1 MPSKIFIT
9 GASGYLGREISA
21 RLVRAGHEV
30 FGLTRDSGRAT
41 ELNRAG
47 VKAIVGEIGKPESF
61 IGALKNCDVAVHAAY
76 ANEGAA
82 QLDRLALE
90 AFADASEDGR
100 LRKLVYTSGLWVHG
114 DTGDTTVDESTPL
127 APHDVVMWRAAHE
140 EIAMDL
146 AQNEVTVI
154 VFRPSIVYGGSRGI
168 IGDMF
173 RRAKERGAVR
183 VPGTG
188 EQAWCMVH
196 VRDVAEAYALGIEHA
211 ASGDR
216 FLLTDGSTQTA
227 LEVGEAIA
235 RVTGTK
241 VELWPA
247 EEVLAR
253 LGDYGK
259 AMLGSTRVSS
269 MKARRDLGWV
279 PRHTS
284 AIGEIEALYKEWLG
298 PREASVS

>member
-173 RRAKERGAVR
+173 RRAKERSAVR

>member
-1 MPSKIFIT
+1 M
-9 GASGYLGREISA
+9 
-21 RLVRAGHEV
+21 

-173 RRAKERGAVR
+173 RRAKERSAVR

-298 PREASVS
+298 PRKRRCRRLLRVAGPHRCR